1 MKNII
6 KSICWVLFAAW
17 AYYLIK
23 VFVTDSMDMEL
34 FYGVKTIFFASAV
47 WMILTVEKRF
57 E

>member
-23 VFVTDSMDMEL
+23 VFITDSMDMEL
-34 FYGVKTIFFASAV
+34 FYGVKTIFFACAV
-47 WMILTVEKRF
+47 WMILAVEKRF